1 MTEGNDNVAGVIG
14 NQEPPGGMIPNQD
27 IQPAG
32 PTQEPGI
39 GGAIDQAIGGGAN
52 PAMYNA
58 DIRNQMSGMN
68 SPGWKDPQDEYSRAA
83 DQKAVADRLAMTEQ
97 AMAGGAP
104 QGEAS
109 AQEDAA
115 GPAPVKE
122 EEYIDPNTVRRTK
135 VSLRDPSLPQNR
147 AFTNQD
153 FYGGQRQSFQ
163 GVDVHGRPL
172 TMPQFGEVPLGV
184 LSARLQQEQAAQ
196 VAKAA
201 ARKKLLESFSSKK
214 TAPQFQQDYAR
225 FVDGWMGDV
234 LNETAEQFGGS
245 MNEALDYYAND
256 PKGQLA
262 WARMGAQLEAI
273 ADETKFVVDEATDY
287 VNDVYRGLRDPDPLV
302 GDYAEKLVAGYTS
315 LGTGGNVDL
324 QELIDNG
331 RYVKRAMSASKFVT
345 DRIQPGISA
354 HMRTL
359 QQQGGAQWKG
369 GRWTLTTETKKDYD
383 MMIES
388 YSKEMTEMGIFDK
401 VSDAK
406 TYLQGLYPVSIELK
420 TEVRDPITSGG
431 GGDEEKKK
439 EPVRGVWGYAS
450 AQPKVTAGQIG
461 TGRTDPTKSVQ
472 AVSLPG
478 MAGKKFTIGGA
489 VVEPTRF
496 EKHGS
501 KFYIIGFENTTTA
514 YTDLGDQSKTTSA
527 KEGQTAGD
535 SPRPVGKEYQRDV
548 ATGYE
553 SERRTTWFAS
563 VESVAPD
570 LRAAF
575 DIPQSVPDKYI
586 PYYVGGVYDAIENA
600 AKENGGVRMDVSRF
614 AGWSQEQQTQF
625 MTEYGQAK

>member
-122 EEYIDPNTVRRTK
+122 EEYIDPNTGRRTK

-153 FYGGQRQSFQ
+153 FYGDQRQSFQ

-315 LGTGGNVDL
+315 LGTGGSVDL

-431 GGDEEKKK
+431 GGDNNENK
-439 EPVRGVWGYAS
+439 PVRGVWGYAM
-450 AQPKVTAGQIG
+450 AAPAMKPGQSVSPNAS
-461 TGRTDPTKSVQ
+461 TGKSRETI
-472 AVSLPG
+472 SLSG
-478 MAGKKFTIGGA
+478 MTGKKYNIGGFLI
-489 VVEPTRF
+489 EPTRF
-496 EKHGS
+496 EKVGS
-501 KFYIIGFENTTTA
+501 EFYVVGNMVNGEAFTGVAGEGGTSRTGKSVGESGEVNESKSGASVQTGFDATKRLSWARKVT
-514 YTDLGDQSKTTSA
+514 
-527 KEGQTAGD
+527 
-535 SPRPVGKEYQRDV
+535 DV
-548 ATGYE
+548 A
-553 SERRTTWFAS
+553 S
-563 VESVAPD
+563 D
-570 LRAAF
+570 LRSAY
-575 DIPQSVPDKYI
+575 DVPQSVPDKYI